1 MPTRAETA
9 AATRRALLQAAS
21 DLLDAGG
28 PEAVTLRE
36 VGNRAG
42 VSRGAPYGHFA
53 DKESLLIAI
62 GVQAWSQMG
71 DQVEALAADESLS
84 PGQKLRATLAGTIQ
98 VGRTQPHLYRLMFSN
113 PASDPTAL
121 VRAAERAQT
130 AFLTIV
136 GSLVGEKDARRYG
149 ALVMSTANGIAGM
162 EGSGQLSDPKWST
175 SADEL
180 VDLLVTLVT
189 GPAERLTKAPIRAP
203 GAARPRTSLPD

>member
-9 AATRRALLQAAS
+9 AATRRALLEAAS

-62 GVQAWSQMG
+62 GVRAWDEMG
-71 DQVEALAADESLS
+71 DQVEALVADRELS
-84 PGQKLRATLAGTIQ
+84 PSAKLRATLAGTLQ
-98 VGRTQPHLYRLMFSN
+98 VGRTRPHLYRLMFSR
-113 PASDPTAL
+113 PASDPTVL

-136 GSLVGEKDARRYG
+136 GGLVGEQEARRYG

-162 EGSGQLSDPKWST
+162 EGSGQLSDPKWGT
-175 SADEL
+175 SGDEL
-180 VDLLVTLVT
+180 VDLLVALVT
-189 GPAERLTKAPIRAP
+189 RASPRGRAE
-203 GAARPRTSLPD
+203 